1 MNDNIGI
8 LLKDFCD
15 KEQLR
20 PLKMVML
27 QLDEDWH
34 DSKIKFIHKAFA
46 DYYRIP
52 VLGIKEILHHVK

>member
-1 MNDNIGI
+1 
-8 LLKDFCD
+8 
-15 KEQLR
+15 
-20 PLKMVML
+20 MVML